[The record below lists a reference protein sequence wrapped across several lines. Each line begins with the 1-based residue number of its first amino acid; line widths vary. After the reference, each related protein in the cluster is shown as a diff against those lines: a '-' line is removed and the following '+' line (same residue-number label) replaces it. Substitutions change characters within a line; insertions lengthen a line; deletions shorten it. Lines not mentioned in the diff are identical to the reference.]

1 MRITRNGVYILTAV
15 ATLLYIFLEWAFG
28 NDGVFDPS
36 NPWFSVTEE
45 GERYFAGGVFWSYL
59 LLAIIIGAG
68 LWQAR
73 RIPDEGIELGGAIKS
88 DGEGQIEDP
97 RWWRLLVGNVYLAVL
112 WLPIRFFVGRAW
124 LEAGEHK
131 VHSDAWMD
139 GGTALVS
146 GNPEA
151 PGFWE
156 RVVAVPEP
164 PARPAITYDW
174 YRDFIQYM
182 IDHDWASWFA
192 KLVAIGET
200 LIGIGLLVGALVG
213 IAAFFGTTL
222 NMSFML
228 AGTTSSNPVLFGL
241 TVFIILGWKVA
252 GWIGLDRYLLP
263 LLGTPWQQGKVFG
276 GKVTVEQPAPTTGT
290 PPQKFA

>member
-1 MRITRNGVYILTAV
+1 MRFTKQGAYVMTAV
-15 ATLLYIFLEWAFG
+15 AALLYVLLEWAFG
-28 NDGVFDPS
+28 NDGVFNLS
-36 NPWFSVTEE
+36 NPLFSVTED

-59 LLAIIIGAG
+59 LLAIIIAG
-68 LWQAR
+68 GIWQAN
-73 RIPDEGIELGGAIKS
+73 RIPDEGIELGTTVKGA
-88 DGEGQIEDP
+88 GEGQIQDP
-97 RWWRLLVGNVYLAVL
+97 KWWQLLTSNVYLAVL
-112 WLPIRFFVGRAW
+112 WLPIRFFIGRAW
-124 LEAGEHK
+124 LAAGEHK
-131 VHSDAWMD
+131 VHDDAWMD

-156 RVVAVPEP
+156 RVVTVPEP

-174 YRDFIQYM
+174 YRNFIQYM

-192 KLVAIGET
+192 KLVAVGEV
-200 LIGIGLLVGALVG
+200 LIGVGLLVGALVG

-263 LLGTPWQQGKVFG
+263 LLGTPWQRARCS
-276 GKVTVEQPAPTTGT
+276 EARRRWSHPQPRSRTT
-290 PPQKFA
+290 KYA

>member
-1 MRITRNGVYILTAV
+1 MRFTKQGAYIMTAV
-15 ATLLYIFLEWAFG
+15 SVLLYIFLEWAFG
-28 NDGVFDPS
+28 KDGVFDLS
-36 NPWFSVTEE
+36 NPLFSYTDDGDKAVID
-45 GERYFAGGVFWSYL
+45 GVFWTYL
-59 LLAIIIGAG
+59 MMAVIVAG
-68 LWQAR
+68 GIWQAN

-97 RWWRLLVGNVYLAVL
+97 KWWRLLVGNVYLAVL

-124 LEAGEHK
+124 LAAGEHK
-131 VHSDAWMD
+131 VRDDAWMD

-156 RVVAVPEP
+156 RVVMVPP
-164 PARPAITYDW
+164 DVPRASITYDW

-192 KLVAIGET
+192 KLVAVGEV
-200 LIGIGLLVGALVG
+200 LVGVGLLVGALVG
-213 IAAFFGTTL
+213 LAAFFGTTL

-276 GKVTVEQPAPTTGT
+276 GKITVEHPATTT
-290 PPQKFA
+290 VAPPQKFA